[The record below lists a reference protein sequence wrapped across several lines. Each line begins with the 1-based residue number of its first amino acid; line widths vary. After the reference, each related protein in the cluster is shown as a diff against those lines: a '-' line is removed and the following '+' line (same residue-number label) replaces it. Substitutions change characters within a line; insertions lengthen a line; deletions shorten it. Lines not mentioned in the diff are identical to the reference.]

1 MSPAVRALVEAAR
14 RGRLI
19 DPAMSKRLVTAA
31 AGVSDVAGLAQFLA
45 GPEGP
50 GGQLAGRL
58 GSLLASPDA
67 TFGAWRPQAR
77 LLDGSAGEAWLA
89 SDGSGPLALLR
100 VLPAAGLGAGATLA
114 PAEARRRF
122 LRQFEVCR
130 QLNHPHIVGLLGS
143 GELADGGLWFAVE
156 YAESG
161 DLSDLLRLYGGRL
174 AETQALGLGAQI
186 AGALAELD
194 RLGLVHRA
202 ISPAAIIVSADGGAK
217 LGNLFQARSSE
228 TSDFTIMGT
237 IVRSDGDCTWMP
249 PEAVLDAGDWTIRS
263 DVYAL
268 GCVLFACLGGRPPFI
283 GASPEVMHG
292 HVSQPPPDLRGLV
305 PGLDRASVDAI
316 NACLAKEPS
325 RRPTAKLL
333 SEVLLAA
340 RARLASRSE
349 TSNHHSSSVA
359 DNSER
364 APSTLRTPRPG
375 TAPRRRRISLAG
387 EFTDVPMNEVLQT
400 LSRVKATGVLQMCD
414 ARGVAQGLV
423 VLDGEPAGLLA
434 GEAELSELA
443 ERLCDVPGIDLARIR
458 SRLAGQG
465 TPAERLAS
473 LSREGLVAEAALVE
487 ELTAQLFDAI
497 TRRFLEHAGAFTFL
511 SDDGQDALA
520 EAAVA
525 IARLRPLTINLNRL
539 LMEAARQLDEW
550 TALHRRLPGPWALPV
565 LDPIKAESARTEYAW
580 WPERAVLA
588 TIDGAT
594 SLGGVIAL
602 ARASSCAA
610 LRLIAKLTD
619 RGDLGFV
626 PLETLIARAEALADQ
641 PLAAEPYAR
650 AALATRPG
658 DPRAALAFARCL
670 AAVAFDH
677 GAEAVLNTPA
687 PTTGRMIDQGLAEA
701 AHAALTPIPTS
712 TLVGRIEDAYAGEWL
727 ALLSAA
733 DGSGLGLHLFAADLL
748 GVVQLGKLAKP
759 PVLLS
764 LRKYPEQLFLSE
776 SQQLSRSHCAL
787 ALGDS
792 GATLRDLGA
801 ANGTWLDGVRLA
813 ANGEAPVL
821 PRREHRLQ
829 LAGVIDL
836 NLRLLTLSARLPG
849 VPGTPVPESAVSA
862 LAIERVGNRP
872 ELAYALVRHRLGVG
886 GAGAELCLPGFAP
899 GVQLLIGRSAGRWL
913 WSIVPQCTTWKPLI
927 LGQPIAVGG
936 MTLQAAA
943 GAYGFYH

>member
-14 RGRLI
+14 RAHLI
-19 DPAMSKRLVTAA
+19 DAGMSKRLVTAA
-31 AGVSDVAGLAQFLA
+31 AGVSDVAELARFLA
-45 GPEGP
+45 GPDGP
-50 GGQLAGRL
+50 GGQLSGRL
-58 GSLLASPDA
+58 GSLLAAPDA

-100 VLPAAGLGAGATLA
+100 VLPAAGLGSESTLA

-122 LRQFEVCR
+122 LRQFEVCQ

-143 GELADGGLWFAVE
+143 GELTDGGMWFAVE

-202 ISPAAIIVSADGGAK
+202 ISPAAIIVSADGSAK

-268 GCVLFACLGGRPPFI
+268 GCVLFACLSGRPPFI

-292 HVSQPPPDLRGLV
+292 HVTQPPPDLRSLV
-305 PGLDRASVDAI
+305 PGLDGASVDAI

-325 RRPTAKLL
+325 RRPTARLL

-340 RARLASRSE
+340 RARLVNRSE
-349 TSNHHSSSVA
+349 LSSRYSSGA
-359 DNSER
+359 TNRER
-364 APSTLRTPRPG
+364 TPSSLRSPRPG

-387 EFTDVPMNEVLQT
+387 AFTDVPMNEVLQT
-400 LSRVKATGVLQMCD
+400 LSRVKATGVLQMYD
-414 ARGVAQGLV
+414 AYGVAQGLV

-434 GEAELSELA
+434 DEAELSELA
-443 ERLCDVPGIDLARIR
+443 ERLCDVPGIDLTRIR
-458 SRLAGQG
+458 SLLAGPG
-465 TPAERLAS
+465 TPAERLAA
-473 LSREGLVAEAALVE
+473 LSRDGLVAEAALVE

-497 TRRFLEHAGAFTFL
+497 TRRFLENAGDFTFL
-511 SDDGQDALA
+511 SDDGEDDLA

-525 IARLRPLTINLNRL
+525 IARQRPLTINLNRL

-565 LDPIKAESARTEYAW
+565 LDPIRAEAARVEYAW

-588 TIDGAT
+588 TVDGAT

-602 ARASSCAA
+602 ARATSCAA
-610 LRLIAKLTD
+610 VRLIAKLTES
-619 RGDLGFV
+619 GDLGFV
-626 PLETLIARAEALADQ
+626 PFETLIARAEALANQ

-658 DPRAALAFARCL
+658 DPRAVLAFARCL
-670 AAVAFDH
+670 AAIDFDH
-677 GAEAVLNTPA
+677 RAEALLITPA
-687 PTTGRMIDQGLAEA
+687 PTTARTIDQGLSEA
-701 AHAALTPIPTS
+701 VHAALTPIPTA
-712 TLVGRIEDAYAGEWL
+712 TVVGRIEDAYAGEWL

-748 GVVQLGKLAKP
+748 GEVQLGKLAKP

-764 LRKYPEQLFLSE
+764 LRKYPEQLFLNE

-787 ALGDS
+787 ALSDS

-801 ANGTWLDGVRLA
+801 VNGTWLDGVRLA
-813 ANGEAPVL
+813 ANGEAPL
-821 PRREHRLQ
+821 LSRREHRLH

-836 NLRLLTLSARLPG
+836 NLRLLTLSARLPQ
-849 VPGTPVPESAVSA
+849 VPGTPMPESALSA
-862 LAIERVGNRP
+862 LAIERLGNRP

-913 WSIVPQCTTWKPLI
+913 WSMVPQFSIWKPLM
-927 LGQPIAVGG
+927 LGQPISVGG

-943 GAYGFYH
+943 GSYGFYH